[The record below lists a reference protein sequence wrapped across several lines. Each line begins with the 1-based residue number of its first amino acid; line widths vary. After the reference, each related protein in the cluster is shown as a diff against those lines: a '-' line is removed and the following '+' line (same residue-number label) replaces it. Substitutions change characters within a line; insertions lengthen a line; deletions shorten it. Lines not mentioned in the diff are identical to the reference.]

1 MRDLLPDEL
10 RQFRHSAKQDLQTL
24 QWDCD
29 YWYSYVVQGL
39 RNEIQGHTRKD
50 QRLYQRKFCN
60 HYSRL
65 QRFKE
70 ENAEHLI

>member
-1 MRDLLPDEL
+1 MSLKFST
-10 RQFRHSAKQDLQTL
+10 QAKLNDL

-39 RNEIQGHTRKD
+39 RNEIQGSTRKD
-50 QRLYQRKFCN
+50 QRFYQRKFCSF
-60 HYSRL
+60 YSRL

-70 ENAEHLI
+70 DNAEHLI